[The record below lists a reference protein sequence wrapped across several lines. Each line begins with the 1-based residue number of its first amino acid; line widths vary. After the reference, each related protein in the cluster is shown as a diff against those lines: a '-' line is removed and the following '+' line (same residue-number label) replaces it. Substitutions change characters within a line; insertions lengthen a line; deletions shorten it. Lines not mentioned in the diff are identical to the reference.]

1 MRRPPRPS
9 RLEDLLVA
17 QLALT
22 ALPPPVRELRF
33 APPRR
38 WRADLAWP
46 AARVIVEVDGAVFVR
61 GRHTRGTGFMRDCEK
76 LNAAVLAGW
85 RVLRVTR
92 PHILRGQAV
101 QWITQALQGDGVA
114 PVVPSPS
121 LLPPHPLPPPDPP
134 LPVLASGPPGGR
146 ARRRGGRGPVGQ
158 GGGEARADARRALA
172 SAAIDGARICAGWR
186 GRRR

>member
-101 QWITQALQGDGVA
+101 QWITQALAAGPAHTHPAHSSGA
-114 PVVPSPS
+114 PPG
-121 LLPPHPLPPPDPP
+121 DPP
-134 LPVLASGPPGGR
+134 MRPPRIARATSDVPPGMTLRADPHASHEVDDRVTLTRDVVRSMCASGLQVR
-146 ARRRGGRGPVGQ
+146 ASRRGG
-158 GGGEARADARRALA
+158 AR
-172 SAAIDGARICAGWR
+172 
-186 GRRR
+186 